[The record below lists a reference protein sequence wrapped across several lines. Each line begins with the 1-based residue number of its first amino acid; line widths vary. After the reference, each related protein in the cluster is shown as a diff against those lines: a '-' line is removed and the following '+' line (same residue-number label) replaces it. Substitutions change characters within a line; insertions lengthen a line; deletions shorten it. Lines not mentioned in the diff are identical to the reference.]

1 MDDQMFDKICYDEN
15 IIIHL
20 PLHNLHNVCYM
31 KLCWDFPLRLLF
43 SSQFSWT
50 SQQFFLWQ
58 HGRGINLSSSVNDEN
73 ATFNLTS
80 CEHVVFTK
88 VTVNFSNERNR
99 KSFTI
104 WEKRQCYYFIS
115 QIVKEI
121 DLHCSTLKKLKVF
134 NPKKLGGIESQNFSL
149 FHLNVCNFS
158 LSMFCDF

>member
-1 MDDQMFDKICYDEN
+1 MDDQMFDAICYEN

-20 PLHNLHNVCYM
+20 PLHTVYSTQCLLYEIV
-31 KLCWDFPLRLLF
+31 LRLPTE
-43 SSQFSWT
+43 T
-50 SQQFFLWQ
+50 SIFFLVFLDILQFFLQ
-58 HGRGINLSSSVNDEN
+58 QRGRGINLSSSVNDEN

-115 QIVKEI
+115 QIVEEI
-121 DLHCSTLKKLKVF
+121 DLHYSALKNTAKIL
-134 NPKKLGGIESQNFSL
+134 ET
-149 FHLNVCNFS
+149 
-158 LSMFCDF
+158 

>member
-1 MDDQMFDKICYDEN
+1 MDDQMFVRWNMLRTSLFIFRYTV
-15 IIIHL
+15 
-20 PLHNLHNVCYM
+20 HNVCYM

-43 SSQFSWT
+43 SSWFSWT
-50 SQQFFLWQ
+50 SQQFFLQ
-58 HGRGINLSSSVNDEN
+58 QRGRGINLSSSVNDEN

-115 QIVKEI
+115 QIVEEI
-121 DLHCSTLKKLKVF
+121 DLHYSTLKNTAKIL
-134 NPKKLGGIESQNFSL
+134 QT
-149 FHLNVCNFS
+149 
-158 LSMFCDF
+158 